1 VWYRLSIRTQ
11 LVLLMILLVGIIEF
25 TTIVIV
31 HNFHTEDSRKNALE
45 ETQILIKSLNNDLLK
60 SILYQSVSNF
70 SDMSYRL
77 SSYKDLQGL
86 ILYDKDLKPIYKY
99 KDISK
104 INKQKDKFKKEKIDF
119 GESNLIVKSHIKAN
133 NHIFGYVIANIDLTS
148 YQDAFTK
155 RMYYILAMFPFAIL
169 MSFFISLYI
178 SRLFTDPIQKLTQA
192 IYLSDPINNKIKIL
206 NTKSKNEIKT
216 LFDGFNKFMMQISDT
231 SNKLLNQARYDQL
244 TGLYSRFY
252 IEQEIKDTIKNT
264 SNTSNT
270 LVLIGIE
277 KLEFLQNAAGNEV
290 LDEFSKIVANNLR
303 SIFPKDSIIAKIQNN
318 TFYILLKNKTADEA
332 IRLINIHIDLIK
344 NTYIAWGKEY
354 LSVKSKIAL
363 VNYKPLEYTFKEL
376 IKAANDTLHSAKLSS
391 LDSIY
396 VCHIKNDIS
405 EKIKIELE
413 VANNIHDAL
422 KNGLSSFELYAQKIA
437 SLQDRDNYYSYEIL
451 LRMRDKKNK
460 LIFPDKFLPVAEKHQ
475 LMVQIDIFVL
485 NKYLQS
491 AQENP
496 KHIKSL
502 DSVHINITGSSISNF
517 EFQNALRNMV
527 KQFDFP
533 WNKLELELTETSSI
547 GNFHEAQKF
556 IKWLKEQG
564 IGLTLDDFGT
574 GMSSFEYLK
583 NLPFDIV
590 KIDGSFIKDMHKNPA
605 DKAIIKY
612 IQEITMLNG
621 QKTVAEYIETQQ
633 DIDELTKIGITY
645 GQGYFLGKPKPLLEW
660 L

>member
-1 VWYRLSIRTQ
+1 
-11 LVLLMILLVGIIEF
+11 MILLVGIIEF

-192 IYLSDPINNKIKIL
+192 IDLSDPINNKIKIL

-216 LFDGFNKFMMQISDT
+216 LFDGFNKFMIQISNT
-231 SNKLLNQARYDQL
+231 SNKLLYQAKYDPL
-244 TGLYSRFY
+244 TGLYNRFY
-252 IEQEIKDTIKNT
+252 MEEEIQDTLKNE
-264 SNTSNT
+264 SNKSNT
-270 LVLIGIE
+270 LVLIGLE
-277 KLEFLQNAAGNEV
+277 KLEFIQNVAGNAI
-290 LDEFSKIVANNLR
+290 LDEFLKLVADNLK
-303 SIFPKDSIIAKIQNN
+303 SIFPKDSTIAKIQNN
-318 TFYILLKNKTADEA
+318 TFYVLLKNRT
-332 IRLINIHIDLIK
+332 INETTQLLTTHMDLLK
-344 NTYIAWGKEY
+344 NTYITWGKEY
-354 LSVKSKIAL
+354 LSVKSKIGL
-363 VNYKPLEYTFKEL
+363 LNYKPLEYTFKEL
-376 IKAANDTLHSAKLSS
+376 IKVANNTLHSAKLTS
-391 LDSIY
+391 LDNIY
-396 VCHIKNDIS
+396 IHDIKNDIS
-405 EKIKIELE
+405 QKLKKELKI
-413 VANNIHDAL
+413 ANYIKEAL
-422 KNGLSSFELYAQKIA
+422 NDGPSSFELYAQKIVP
-437 SLQDRDNYYSYEIL
+437 LQDKNSYYSYEIL
-451 LRMRDKKNK
+451 LRMRDYKNK
-460 LIFPDKFLPVAEKHQ
+460 LIFPDKFLPVADKHH

-485 NKYLQS
+485 RKYLQYIKDNL
-491 AQENP
+491 Q
-496 KHIKSL
+496 HIQSL
-502 DSVHINITGSSISNF
+502 NSVHINIASSSINDL
-517 EFQNALRNMV
+517 EFQSELR
-527 KQFDFP
+527 KTIEQFDFP

-547 GNFHEAQKF
+547 GNFNEALDF
-556 IKWLKEQG
+556 IKWIKEQG
-564 IGLTLDDFGT
+564 IGLALDDFGT

-583 NLPFDIV
+583 NLPFDMV
-590 KIDGSFIKDMHKNPA
+590 KIDGSFVKDMHKNPA
-605 DKAIIKY
+605 DKAVIKY

-621 QKTVAEYIETQQ
+621 QKTVAEYVETQQ
-633 DIDELTKIGITY
+633 DVDELTKIGITY
-645 GQGYFLGKPKPLLEW
+645 GQGYFLGKPKPLSEW